1 MDIKR
6 REVMQANKVKNATSG
21 QGDSDWQDLRD
32 STKRNSL
39 QLAVV
44 GIGAIVEACEW
55 VEIKSNDECR
65 IDDDCASSIR
75 RENLLDDV
83 ARSPAYGR
91 CCEC

>member
-39 QLAVV
+39 QLA
-44 GIGAIVEACEW
+44 A
-55 VEIKSNDECR
+55 
-65 IDDDCASSIR
+65 
-75 RENLLDDV
+75 L
-83 ARSPAYGR
+83 
-91 CCEC
+91 